1 MASCSGR
8 RHICAGKKTTPPC
21 CACTWVGTRRRAA
34 FVKSRFASPRPCR
47 QRRRR
52 QWQWQHHPLCYAFLS
67 VPLSLCLSLSLASPP
82 PPGPVLPG
90 ARARGGPTRAL
101 GVHLLSLSPPLLSL
115 PLSVSSTGLPRAA
128 FPPSPVPHP
137 PGPPPNRTRW
147 LVNTRPRRCVRRPSK
162 SRSIRRV

>member
-67 VPLSLCLSLSLASPP
+67 VSLSLSLSLSSPP

-90 ARARGGPTRAL
+90 ARARGGDPRARL
-101 GVHLLSLSPPLLSL
+101 VFIFFLSLLPFSPSLSLSLLQASPGLLS
-115 PLSVSSTGLPRAA
+115 PLPR
-128 FPPSPVPHP
+128 SPIP